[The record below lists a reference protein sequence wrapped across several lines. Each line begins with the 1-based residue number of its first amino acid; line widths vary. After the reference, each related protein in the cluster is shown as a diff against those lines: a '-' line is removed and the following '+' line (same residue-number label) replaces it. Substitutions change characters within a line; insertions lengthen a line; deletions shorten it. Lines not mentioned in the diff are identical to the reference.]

1 MLKCIRTKFRTN
13 ETMAKKT
20 KRNLYDHYNLGL
32 HKGISFKLVVPS
44 KSNKE
49 KYPSYRIQ
57 YDGSKRHSSGVKDA
71 LNEFLHLDKELQTT
85 INLIELFTPLIDEI
99 LSKNVETPS
108 LNNLIKLSSS
118 VSSAIN
124 RFFEG
129 QTKLSEIG
137 ELVDI
142 TDYRDRNRKLNDYFV
157 NHLGDKLKLSDL
169 NKDVWIAFRFYLL
182 SNYKIK
188 SNSTVNQYIVYVKSF
203 YNWLQN
209 DQELNIVN
217 HAMKLKRLDTS
228 KQKVKYDFIA
238 HDLVNEYLD
247 ALKSDDRWLR
257 LNIISLLVY
266 ENAKRPVQAYRLQAK
281 DIDLENRVLYLT
293 AKSRAKGKETTF
305 ISEELTGLIR
315 KIYENT
321 IASGQQIEPDDYL
334 LGGRNRFKRGGKE
347 ISQGD
352 IRDTQIVK
360 FRKLYP
366 KFKDILI
373 YSLKHTTITTVA
385 QRDLGLAQR
394 MANHSNQSTT
404 EIYNRGKQS
413 SQAIPRERLLKEFKE
428 K

>member
-1 MLKCIRTKFRTN
+1 MIAK
-13 ETMAKKT
+13 AKKQ
-20 KRNLYDHYNLGL
+20 LYVHYDLGIY
-32 HKGISFKLVVPS
+32 KGQSFKLVIPS
-44 KSNKE
+44 KFNKE
-49 KYPSYRIQ
+49 KYPNYCIQ
-57 YDGSKRHSSGVKDA
+57 YNGSKRHYVGVKDLYYRFIA
-71 LNEFLHLDKELQTT
+71 LEKVHQTT
-85 INLIELFTPLIDEI
+85 E
-99 LSKNVETPS
+99 S
-108 LNNLIKLSSS
+108 LIKLFLPIIEEAIFPLINQVAIINEGLRLTSL
-118 VSSAIN
+118 VTVAIN
-124 RFFEG
+124 RYFRE
-129 QTKLSEIG
+129 QIRLAEIG

-142 TDYRDRNRKLNDYFV
+142 TDYRDRNKKLNDYFI
-157 NHLGDKLKLSDL
+157 NHLGDKLKLTDL
-169 NKDVWIAFRFYLL
+169 TKDVWSEFRFYLL
-182 SNYKIK
+182 ANYKIK

-209 DQELNIVN
+209 DQELSIIN

-247 ALKSDDRWLR
+247 TLKSDDKWLR

-266 ENAKRPVQAYRLQAK
+266 ENAKRPVQAYRLQSK
-281 DIDLENRVLYLT
+281 DIDLENGVLYLT
-293 AKSRAKGKETTF
+293 AKSRTKGKEATF
-305 ISEELTGLIR
+305 ISEELKGLIR
-315 KIYENT
+315 KIYDNT

-334 LGGRNRFKRGGKE
+334 LGGRNRFKKGGKE

-404 EIYNRGKQS
+404 EIYNRGKRS
-413 SQAIPRERLLKEFKE
+413 SQAIPRQRLKDFK
-428 K
+428 

>member
-1 MLKCIRTKFRTN
+1 MSPTNWQLML
-13 ETMAKKT
+13 KKT
-20 KRNLYDHYNLGL
+20 KKQLYQHYELGIY
-32 HKGISFKLVVPS
+32 KGVSFKLVIPT
-44 KSNKE
+44 KHNKE
-49 KYPSYRIQ
+49 KYPNYCIQ
-57 YDGSKRHSSGVKDA
+57 YNGSKRYYIGVKDVYSQ
-71 LNEFLHLDKELQTT
+71 FIELEKVHQTT
-85 INLIELFTPLIDEI
+85 ENLINTYLPIIQEQIYPSINQI
-99 LSKNVETPS
+99 AVVEGTLKLTS
-108 LNNLIKLSSS
+108 L
-118 VSSAIN
+118 VTAAIN
-124 RFFEG
+124 KYFKEQER
-129 QTKLSEIG
+129 LSQIG

-142 TDYRDRNRKLNDYFV
+142 TDYRDRNKKLNDYFAD
-157 NHLGDKLKLSDL
+157 HLGDKLKLSDL
-169 NKDVWIAFRFYLL
+169 NKDVWLEFRFYLL
-182 SNYKIK
+182 ANYKIK

-247 ALKSDDRWLR
+247 TLKSDDRWLR

-281 DIDLENRVLYLT
+281 DIDLEKRVLYLT

-305 ISEELTGLIR
+305 ISEELTELIR